1 MSGRM
6 ASAWFKWVEAKLS
19 RIEFEKQNLEESLT
33 ALKRQQKRMLYLIV
47 GAVFINGVLLFAI

>member
-47 GAVFINGVLLFAI
+47 GAVVINGVLLFAI

>member
-6 ASAWFKWVEAKLS
+6 ASAWFKWVDAKLS

>member
-19 RIEFEKQNLEESLT
+19 RIEREKENLEESLT
-33 ALKRQQKRMLYLIV
+33 TLKRQQKRMLYLIV
-47 GAVFINGVLLFAI
+47 GAVVINGVLLFAI

>member
-33 ALKRQQKRMLYLIV
+33 ALKRQQKRMLYLII